1 MAKYKVIVTA
11 KDSRCPHVKQGD
23 KMVIRGTMVDL
34 AETDSLC
41 TVALGAI
48 NYSLYMMANADDPR
62 SYGRDERYCLQC
74 PDPETRVVFE
84 ISRVP
89 LDEMK

>member
-1 MAKYKVIVTA
+1 MAKYEVIVTA
-11 KDSRCPHVKQGD
+11 KDSKCPYVKQGD
-23 KMVIRGTMVDL
+23 KIVIRGAMVDL
-34 AETDSLC
+34 QQTDSLC

-74 PDPETRVVFE
+74 PDPETRVIFE
-84 ISRVP
+84 ISRIP
-89 LDEMK
+89 LV

>member
-1 MAKYKVIVTA
+1 VAKYKVIVTA

-23 KMVIRGTMVDL
+23 RMVIRGTMVDL

-62 SYGRDERYCLQC
+62 SYGRGETYCLQC

-84 ISRVP
+84 ISRIP
-89 LDEMK
+89 LDESK